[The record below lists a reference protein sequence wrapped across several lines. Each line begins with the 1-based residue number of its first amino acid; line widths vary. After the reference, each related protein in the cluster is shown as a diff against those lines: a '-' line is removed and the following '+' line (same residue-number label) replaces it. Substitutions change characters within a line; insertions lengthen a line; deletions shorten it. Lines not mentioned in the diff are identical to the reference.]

1 MNHKLIILLFLCLV
15 AGRLFAQEPEKKSIR
30 IVDTLTAQE
39 RDNRNTVILRSE
51 MDSLIRLYNAS
62 QPKIFPQESKKIIAE
77 NQVPA
82 YLLIIGIAALLAIAF
97 LLYILFRNQ
106 KKFHRTVSVL
116 NRQIQ
121 HLELAAYSSGS
132 IADSNSGNKIKGK
145 ASILNLE
152 KKIQSLTAQLEKAT
166 KENQGLEASLTENTH
181 IRHDFESVKQQM
193 MEVYKIRNYPGFN
206 KEKTETEIVKSL
218 LDTERSVALYAY
230 EHFLKPVMAIAD
242 ANKNNPAKI
251 NPEEREKLL
260 NLLIS
265 LALLYSEYLYLR
277 INDLSVGGKIVE
289 RIGSLKNGNNIDPA
303 LLKELSTEHGS
314 RALVIRMVL
323 DKTSIQNLSYPVF
336 DETNLNLS

>member
-1 MNHKLIILLFLCLV
+1 V
-15 AGRLFAQEPEKKSIR
+15 GQEPEKKSIR
-30 IVDTLTAQE
+30 IVDTLTLQE
-39 RDNRNTVILRSE
+39 KDNRNTVILKSE
-51 MDSLIRLYNAS
+51 LDSLISLYNAS
-62 QPKIFPQESKKIIAE
+62 QPKTIPQEPVVKAD
-77 NQVPA
+77 NQLPI
-82 YLLIIGIAALLAIAF
+82 YLLIIAIAALLAIAF

-106 KKFHRTVSVL
+106 KKFQRTVSIL
-116 NRQIQ
+116 NKQIQ

-132 IADSNSGNKIKGK
+132 ISDANNSNKIKK
-145 ASILNLE
+145 TSIPGLE
-152 KKIQSLTAQLEKAT
+152 KKIQSLTTQLEKAT
-166 KENQGLEASLTENTH
+166 KDNEELQTLVSESTN

-193 MEVYKIRNYPGFN
+193 MEVYKIRNYPGFD
-206 KEKTETEIVKSL
+206 KGKTETEIVKSL

-265 LALLYSEYLYLR
+265 LSLLYSEYLYLR

-303 LLKELSTEHGS
+303 SLKELSTEHGS
-314 RALVIRMVL
+314 RALVLRMVL

>member
-1 MNHKLIILLFLCLV
+1 MNFKLIISILFCLV
-15 AGRLFAQEPEKKSIR
+15 SCSLVGQEPEKKSIR
-30 IVDTLTAQE
+30 IVDTLTLQE
-39 RDNRNTVILRSE
+39 KDNRNTVILKSE
-51 MDSLIRLYNAS
+51 LDSLISLYNAS
-62 QPKIFPQESKKIIAE
+62 QPKKIPQEPVVTAE
-77 NQVPA
+77 NQLPL
-82 YLLIIGIAALLAIAF
+82 YLLIIAIAALLTIAF

-106 KKFHRTVSVL
+106 KKFQRTVSIL
-116 NRQIQ
+116 NKQIQ
-121 HLELAAYSSGS
+121 HLELAAYSSGN
-132 IADSNSGNKIKGK
+132 IADVNGNNKIKK
-145 ASILNLE
+145 SSIPSLE

-166 KENQGLEASLTENTH
+166 KDNEELETLLSESTN

-193 MEVYKIRNYPGFN
+193 MEVYKIRNYPGFD

-265 LALLYSEYLYLR
+265 LSLLYSEYLYLR

-303 LLKELSTEHGS
+303 SLKELSTEHGS
-314 RALVIRMVL
+314 RALVLRMVL

>member
-1 MNHKLIILLFLCLV
+1 MNYKLIISLFLCLAALTV
-15 AGRLFAQEPEKKSIR
+15 MAQVPEKKSIR

-39 RDNRNTVILRSE
+39 KDNRNTVILQSE
-51 MDSLIRLYNAS
+51 LDSLIRLHNAS
-62 QPKIFPQESKKIIAE
+62 QPPIQQPQEPVVRATNE
-77 NQVPA
+77 APA
-82 YLLIIGIAALLAIAF
+82 YLLIIGIATLLAIAS
-97 LLYILFRNQ
+97 LLYVLYRNQ
-106 KKFHRTVSVL
+106 KKFQRIISML
-116 NRQIQ
+116 NKQVQ

-132 IADSNSGNKIKGK
+132 IPDAGGSNKKGK
-145 ASILNLE
+145 PTMSFLE
-152 KKIQSLTAQLEKAT
+152 KKVQSLTLQLEKLT
-166 KENQGLEASLTENTH
+166 KEKEELEELLSESTS
-181 IRHDFESVKQQM
+181 IRHDFESVKQKM

-206 KEKTETEIVKSL
+206 KDKTETEIVKSL

-230 EHFLKPVMAIAD
+230 EHFLKPIMAIAD

-265 LALLYSEYLYLR
+265 LSLLYSEYLYLR

-289 RIGSLKNGNNIDPA
+289 RIGSLKNGNTIDPA
-303 LLKELSTEHGS
+303 LLKELNTEHGS
-314 RALVIRMVL
+314 RALVVRMAL

>member
-1 MNHKLIILLFLCLV
+1 MNNKLFILLFFCLV
-15 AGRLFAQEPEKKSIR
+15 TCNLVAQEPEKKSIR

-39 RDNRNTVILRSE
+39 IDNRNTVILKSE
-51 MDSLIRLYNAS
+51 LDSLMQLYIAS
-62 QPKIFPQESKKIIAE
+62 QPKTLPREPAVKEES
-77 NQVPA
+77 QVPI
-82 YLLIIGIAALLAIAF
+82 YLLVTGIAALLAIAG

-106 KKFHRTVSVL
+106 KKFQRTVSIL
-116 NRQIQ
+116 HRQIQ

-132 IADSNSGNKIKGK
+132 IPDANPGNKIKGK
-145 ASILNLE
+145 ATIPGLE
-152 KKIQSLTAQLEKAT
+152 KKIQLLTTQLEKTA
-166 KENQGLEASLTENTH
+166 KEKEELETTLSEITN
-181 IRHDFESVKQQM
+181 IRRDFEAVKQQM

-265 LALLYSEYLYLR
+265 LSLLYSEYLYLR
-277 INDLSVGGKIVE
+277 INELSVGGKIVE

-314 RALVIRMVL
+314 RALVLRMVL

>member
-1 MNHKLIILLFLCLV
+1 MNYKLIISIFFCLV
-15 AGRLFAQEPEKKSIR
+15 TCNLLAQEPEKKSIR
-30 IVDTLTAQE
+30 IVDSLTAQE
-39 RDNRNTVILRSE
+39 KDNRNTVILKSE
-51 MDSLIRLYNAS
+51 LDSLVSLHNAN
-62 QPKIFPQESKKIIAE
+62 QPKTLPQEPVAKAE
-77 NQVPA
+77 NLVPA
-82 YLLIIGIAALLAIAF
+82 YLLITGIAALLAIAF
-97 LLYILFRNQ
+97 LLYVLFRKQ
-106 KKFHRTVSVL
+106 KKFQRTVSML
-116 NRQIQ
+116 NKQIQ
-121 HLELAAYSSGS
+121 HLELAAYSSGD
-132 IADSNSGNKIKGK
+132 IANANAGNKGKGK
-145 ASILNLE
+145 VSVQSLE
-152 KKIQSLTAQLEKAT
+152 KKIQSLTSQLET
-166 KENQGLEASLTENTH
+166 ITREKEELETLLAESTN

-230 EHFLKPVMAIAD
+230 EHFLKPVMVIAD

-265 LALLYSEYLYLR
+265 LSLLYSEYLYLR

-289 RIGSLKNGNNIDPA
+289 RIGSLKNGNNIDPS

-314 RALVIRMVL
+314 RALVLRMVL
-323 DKTSIQNLSYPVF
+323 DKTAIQDLSYPVF

>member
-1 MNHKLIILLFLCLV
+1 MNNKLFILLFFCMVTCSLI
-15 AGRLFAQEPEKKSIR
+15 AQEPEKKSIR
-30 IVDTLTAQE
+30 IVDTLTIQE
-39 RDNRNTVILRSE
+39 RDNRNTVILKSE
-51 MDSLIRLYNAS
+51 LDSLIQLYNLS
-62 QPKIFPQESKKIIAE
+62 QPKTLAQEPLVKEE
-77 NQVPA
+77 NQLPV
-82 YLLIIGIAALLAIAF
+82 YLFATGIGALLAIAF

-106 KKFHRTVSVL
+106 KKFQRTVSIL
-116 NRQIQ
+116 HRQIQ
-121 HLELAAYSSGS
+121 HLELAAYSSGN
-132 IADSNSGNKIKGK
+132 IPDANSGNKIKGK
-145 ASILNLE
+145 TTVPGLE
-152 KKIQSLTAQLEKAT
+152 KKIQSLTTQLEKTA
-166 KENQGLEASLTENTH
+166 KEKEELEVSLSETAN
-181 IRHDFESVKQQM
+181 IRHDFEAVKQQM
-193 MEVYKIRNYPGFN
+193 MDVYKIRNYPGFN

-265 LALLYSEYLYLR
+265 LSLLYSEYLYLR
-277 INDLSVGGKIVE
+277 INELSVGGKIVE

-314 RALVIRMVL
+314 RALVLRMVL

>member
-1 MNHKLIILLFLCLV
+1 MNFKLIISILFCLV
-15 AGRLFAQEPEKKSIR
+15 SCSLVGQEPEKKSIR
-30 IVDTLTAQE
+30 IVDTLTLQE
-39 RDNRNTVILRSE
+39 KDNRNTVILKSE
-51 MDSLIRLYNAS
+51 LDSLISLYNAS
-62 QPKIFPQESKKIIAE
+62 QPKTIPQEPVVTAE
-77 NQVPA
+77 NQLPL
-82 YLLIIGIAALLAIAF
+82 YLLIIAIAALLTIAF

-106 KKFHRTVSVL
+106 KKFQRTISML
-116 NRQIQ
+116 NKQIQ
-121 HLELAAYSSGS
+121 HLELAAYSSGN
-132 IADSNSGNKIKGK
+132 IADANGNNKVKK
-145 ASILNLE
+145 SSIPGLE
-152 KKIQSLTAQLEKAT
+152 KKIQSLTTQLEKAT
-166 KENQGLEASLTENTH
+166 KDNEELETLVLEGTN

-193 MEVYKIRNYPGFN
+193 MEVYKIRNYPGFD
-206 KEKTETEIVKSL
+206 KGKTETEIVKSL

-265 LALLYSEYLYLR
+265 LSLLYSEYLYLR

-303 LLKELSTEHGS
+303 SLKELSTEHGS
-314 RALVIRMVL
+314 RALVLRMVL

>member
-1 MNHKLIILLFLCLV
+1 MNCKLIISFFLCFAALTV
-15 AGRLFAQEPEKKSIR
+15 AAQEPETKSIR
-30 IVDTLTAQE
+30 IVDSLTAQE
-39 RDNRNTVILRSE
+39 KNNRNTVILRSE
-51 MDSLIRLYNAS
+51 LDSLVRLHSTGPSTIA
-62 QPKIFPQESKKIIAE
+62 KPQEPEVQAE
-77 NQVPA
+77 NEVPA
-82 YLLIIGIAALLAIAF
+82 YLLIIAIASLLVIAS
-97 LLYILFRNQ
+97 LLYLLYRNQ
-106 KKFHRTVSVL
+106 RKFQQVIAML
-116 NRQIQ
+116 NKQVR

-132 IADSNSGNKIKGK
+132 IPDGGVNNKTKGK
-145 ASILNLE
+145 PGVPALE
-152 KKIQSLTAQLEKAT
+152 KKVQSLTTQLEKVT
-166 KENQGLEASLTENTH
+166 KEKEDLETSLTESTH
-181 IRHDFESVKQQM
+181 IRHEFEAVKKKM

-251 NPEEREKLL
+251 NPDEREKML

-265 LALLYSEYLYLR
+265 LSLLYSEYLYLR

-289 RIGSLKNGNNIDPA
+289 RIGSLKNGNTIDPA
-303 LLKELSTEHGS
+303 LLKELNTEHGS
-314 RALVIRMVL
+314 RALVLRIAL

>member
-1 MNHKLIILLFLCLV
+1 MNYKLIISIIFCLV
-15 AGRLFAQEPEKKSIR
+15 GTCLAAQEPEKKSIR
-30 IVDTLTAQE
+30 IVDTLTVQE
-39 RDNRNTVILRSE
+39 KNSRNTVILQSE
-51 MDSLIRLYNAS
+51 LDSLISLYIAS
-62 QPKIFPQESKKIIAE
+62 QPKIIPQEPVEKAE
-77 NQVPA
+77 SLAPL
-82 YLLIIGIAALLAIAF
+82 YLLITGIAALIAIAF

-106 KKFHRTVSVL
+106 KKFQRTVSIL
-116 NRQIQ
+116 HRQIQ
-121 HLELAAYSSGS
+121 HLELAAYSSGN
-132 IADSNSGNKIKGK
+132 IADAGGGGKRKGPVSNP
-145 ASILNLE
+145 E
-152 KKIQSLTAQLEKAT
+152 KKIQSLTMQLEKAT
-166 KENQGLEASLTENTH
+166 KEKEEMETLLTENTN
-181 IRHDFESVKQQM
+181 IRHDYESVKQQM
-193 MEVYKIRNYPGFN
+193 MEVYKIRNYPGFD

-242 ANKNNPAKI
+242 ANKNNPARI

-265 LALLYSEYLYLR
+265 LSLLYSEYLYLR

-314 RALVIRMVL
+314 RALVLRMVL

>member
-1 MNHKLIILLFLCLV
+1 MNYKLIISIFFCLITCSLL
-15 AGRLFAQEPEKKSIR
+15 AQEPEKKSIR
-30 IVDTLTAQE
+30 IVDSLTAQE
-39 RDNRNTVILRSE
+39 KDNRNTVILKSE
-51 MDSLIRLYNAS
+51 LDSLISLHYAS
-62 QPKIFPQESKKIIAE
+62 LPKTLPQEPVAKAG

-82 YLLIIGIAALLAIAF
+82 YLLITGIAALLAIAF
-97 LLYILFRNQ
+97 LLYVLFRKQ
-106 KKFHRTVSVL
+106 KKFQRTVSIL

-121 HLELAAYSSGS
+121 HLELAAYSSGA
-132 IADSNSGNKIKGK
+132 IADANSGNKGK
-145 ASILNLE
+145 NKVSVQSLE
-152 KKIQSLTAQLEKAT
+152 KKIQELTARLETTAGEKEELETLLAEST
-166 KENQGLEASLTENTH
+166 K

-265 LALLYSEYLYLR
+265 LSLLYSEYLYLR

-314 RALVIRMVL
+314 RALVLRMVL
-323 DKTSIQNLSYPVF
+323 DKTLVQNLSYPVF

>member
-1 MNHKLIILLFLCLV
+1 MNYKLIISIFFCLV
-15 AGRLFAQEPEKKSIR
+15 TCNLLAQEPEKKSIR
-30 IVDTLTAQE
+30 IVDSLTAQE
-39 RDNRNTVILRSE
+39 KDNRNTVILKSE
-51 MDSLIRLYNAS
+51 LDSLVSLHNAS
-62 QPKIFPQESKKIIAE
+62 QPNTLPQEPVAKAE
-77 NQVPA
+77 NLVPA
-82 YLLIIGIAALLAIAF
+82 YLLITGIAALLAIAF
-97 LLYILFRNQ
+97 LLYVLFRKQ
-106 KKFHRTVSVL
+106 KKFQRTVSML
-116 NRQIQ
+116 NKQIQ
-121 HLELAAYSSGS
+121 HLELAAYSSGD
-132 IADSNSGNKIKGK
+132 IANANAGNKGKGK
-145 ASILNLE
+145 LSVQSLE
-152 KKIQSLTAQLEKAT
+152 KKIQSLTSQLET
-166 KENQGLEASLTENTH
+166 ITREKEELETLLAESTN

-230 EHFLKPVMAIAD
+230 EHFLKPVMVIAD

-265 LALLYSEYLYLR
+265 LSLLYSEYLYLR

-289 RIGSLKNGNNIDPA
+289 RIGSLKNGNNIDPS

-314 RALVIRMVL
+314 RALVLRMVL
-323 DKTSIQNLSYPVF
+323 DKTAIQDLSYPVF

>member
-1 MNHKLIILLFLCLV
+1 MNYKLIISIFFCFLSGSV
-15 AGRLFAQEPEKKSIR
+15 FAQGPENKSIR
-30 IVDTLTAQE
+30 IADTLTVRE
-39 RDNRNTVILRSE
+39 KDNRNTVILKSE
-51 MDSLIRLYNAS
+51 LDSMIRLYNANQTKTLP
-62 QPKIFPQESKKIIAE
+62 QPQVVKAES
-77 NQVPA
+77 QVPA
-82 YLLIIGIAALLAIAF
+82 YFLITGIAALMAIAF
-97 LLYILFRNQ
+97 LLYLLFLKQ
-106 KKFHRTVSVL
+106 KKFQRTISIL
-116 NRQIQ
+116 HRQIQ

-132 IADSNSGNKIKGK
+132 IDDANAVNKGK
-145 ASILNLE
+145 VKSSISNLE
-152 KKIQSLTAQLEKAT
+152 KKIQSLTLQLEKAT
-166 KENQGLEASLTENTH
+166 KENQELETALSESTL
-181 IRHDFESVKQQM
+181 IRYDFESVKQQM

-265 LALLYSEYLYLR
+265 LSLLYSEYLYLR

-289 RIGSLKNGNNIDPA
+289 RIGSLKNGNNIDTA
-303 LLKELSTEHGS
+303 LLKELNTENGS
-314 RALVIRMVL
+314 RALVLRMVL

>member
-1 MNHKLIILLFLCLV
+1 MNQKLIISILFCLV
-15 AGRLFAQEPEKKSIR
+15 GCSLAAQEPEKKSIR
-30 IVDTLTAQE
+30 IVDTLTVQE
-39 RDNRNTVILRSE
+39 KNNRNTVILKSE
-51 MDSLIRLYNAS
+51 LDSLISLYNAS
-62 QPKIFPQESKKIIAE
+62 QPKTVPQEPIVKSE
-77 NQVPA
+77 NQLPL
-82 YLLIIGIAALLAIAF
+82 YLLITGIAALLAIA
-97 LLYILFRNQ
+97 LLLFILFRKQ
-106 KKFHRTVSVL
+106 KKFQRTVSIL

-132 IADSNSGNKIKGK
+132 IADANSGNKIKGK
-145 ASILNLE
+145 AYISSLE
-152 KKIQSLTAQLEKAT
+152 KKIQSLTTQLEKAT
-166 KENQGLEASLTENTH
+166 RENEELETSLTENTN

-265 LALLYSEYLYLR
+265 LSLLYSEYLYLR

-314 RALVIRMVL
+314 RALVLRMVL
-323 DKTSIQNLSYPVF
+323 DRTSIQNLSYPVF

>member
-1 MNHKLIILLFLCLV
+1 MNFKLIISILFCLV
-15 AGRLFAQEPEKKSIR
+15 SCSLMGQEPEKKSIR
-30 IVDTLTAQE
+30 IVDTLTLQE
-39 RDNRNTVILRSE
+39 KDNRNTVILKSE
-51 MDSLIRLYNAS
+51 LDSLISLYNAS
-62 QPKIFPQESKKIIAE
+62 QPKTIPQEPVEKAE
-77 NQVPA
+77 NQLPV
-82 YLLIIGIAALLAIAF
+82 YLLIIAIAALLAIAF

-106 KKFHRTVSVL
+106 KKFQRTVSIL
-116 NRQIQ
+116 NKQIQ
-121 HLELAAYSSGS
+121 HLELAAYSSGN
-132 IADSNSGNKIKGK
+132 IADANGNNKIKK
-145 ASILNLE
+145 SSIPSLE
-152 KKIQSLTAQLEKAT
+152 KKIQSLTTQLEKAT
-166 KENQGLEASLTENTH
+166 KDNEELETLVSESTN

-193 MEVYKIRNYPGFN
+193 MEVYKIRNYPGFD
-206 KEKTETEIVKSL
+206 KGKSETEIVKSL

-265 LALLYSEYLYLR
+265 LSLLYSEYLYLR

-303 LLKELSTEHGS
+303 SLKELSTEHGS
-314 RALVIRMVL
+314 RALVLRMVL

>member
-1 MNHKLIILLFLCLV
+1 MKYKLFILLFFCLV
-15 AGRLFAQEPEKKSIR
+15 SYRLVAQEPEKKSIR

-39 RDNRNTVILRSE
+39 KDNRNTVILKSE
-51 MDSLIRLYNAS
+51 LDSLITLYNAS
-62 QPKIFPQESKKIIAE
+62 QPKTVQQEPLVKAETQFP
-77 NQVPA
+77 V
-82 YLLIIGIAALLAIAF
+82 YLFVTAIAALLAIAF
-97 LLYILFRNQ
+97 LLYVLFRNQ
-106 KKFHRTVSVL
+106 KKFQRTVSIL
-116 NRQIQ
+116 HRQIQ

-132 IADSNSGNKIKGK
+132 IPDGNSNNKIKGK
-145 ASILNLE
+145 TTAPGLE
-152 KKIQSLTAQLEKAT
+152 KKIQSLTTQLEKT
-166 KENQGLEASLTENTH
+166 VKEKEELEESLSETTNM
-181 IRHDFESVKQQM
+181 RHDFESVKQQM

-265 LALLYSEYLYLR
+265 LSLLYSEYLYLR
-277 INDLSVGGKIVE
+277 INELSVGGKIVE

-314 RALVIRMVL
+314 RALVLRMVL

>member
-1 MNHKLIILLFLCLV
+1 MNYKLIFSIFFCLV
-15 AGRLFAQEPEKKSIR
+15 TCNLLAQEPEKKSIR
-30 IVDTLTAQE
+30 IVDSLTAQE
-39 RDNRNTVILRSE
+39 KDNRNTVILKSE
-51 MDSLIRLYNAS
+51 LDSLVSLHNAS
-62 QPKIFPQESKKIIAE
+62 QPKTLPQEPVAKAE
-77 NQVPA
+77 NLVPA
-82 YLLIIGIAALLAIAF
+82 YLLITGIAALLAIAF
-97 LLYILFRNQ
+97 LLYVLFRKQ
-106 KKFHRTVSVL
+106 KKFQRTVSIL
-116 NRQIQ
+116 NKQIQ
-121 HLELAAYSSGS
+121 HLELAAYSSGD
-132 IADSNSGNKIKGK
+132 IANANAGNKGKGK
-145 ASILNLE
+145 VSVQSLE
-152 KKIQSLTAQLEKAT
+152 KKIQSLTSQLET
-166 KENQGLEASLTENTH
+166 ITREKEELETLLAESTN

-230 EHFLKPVMAIAD
+230 EHFLKPVMVIAD

-265 LALLYSEYLYLR
+265 LSLLYSEYLYLR

-289 RIGSLKNGNNIDPA
+289 RIGSLKNGNNIDPS

-314 RALVIRMVL
+314 RALVLRMVL
-323 DKTSIQNLSYPVF
+323 DKTAIQDLSYPVF

>member
-1 MNHKLIILLFLCLV
+1 MNYKLIISIFFCLV
-15 AGRLFAQEPEKKSIR
+15 TCNLLAQEPEKKSIR
-30 IVDTLTAQE
+30 IVDSLTAQE
-39 RDNRNTVILRSE
+39 KDNRNTVILKSE
-51 MDSLIRLYNAS
+51 LDSLVSLHNAS
-62 QPKIFPQESKKIIAE
+62 QPKTLPQEPVAKAE
-77 NQVPA
+77 NLVPA
-82 YLLIIGIAALLAIAF
+82 YLLITGIAALLAIAF
-97 LLYILFRNQ
+97 LLYVLFRKQ
-106 KKFHRTVSVL
+106 KKFQRTVSIL
-116 NRQIQ
+116 NKQIQ
-121 HLELAAYSSGS
+121 HLELAAYSSAD
-132 IADSNSGNKIKGK
+132 IANANAGNKGKGK
-145 ASILNLE
+145 VSVQSLE
-152 KKIQSLTAQLEKAT
+152 KKIQSLTSQLET
-166 KENQGLEASLTENTH
+166 ITREKEELETLLAESTN

-230 EHFLKPVMAIAD
+230 EHFLKPVMVIAD

-265 LALLYSEYLYLR
+265 LSLLYSEYLYLR

-289 RIGSLKNGNNIDPA
+289 RIGSLKNGNNIDPS

-314 RALVIRMVL
+314 RALVLRMVL
-323 DKTSIQNLSYPVF
+323 DKTAIQDLSYPVF

>member
-1 MNHKLIILLFLCLV
+1 MKHKLFVLLFFCLV
-15 AGRLFAQEPEKKSIR
+15 TCSLLAQEPEKKSIR
-30 IVDTLTAQE
+30 IVDTLTVQE
-39 RDNRNTVILRSE
+39 RDNRNTVILKSE
-51 MDSLIRLYNAS
+51 LDSLIGLYNAS
-62 QPKIFPQESKKIIAE
+62 QPKTLQQEPLVEEKA
-77 NQVPA
+77 QVPI
-82 YLLIIGIAALLAIAF
+82 YLFVTGIAALLAIAF

-106 KKFHRTVSVL
+106 KKFQRTVSIL
-116 NRQIQ
+116 HRQIQ
-121 HLELAAYSSGS
+121 HLELAAYSSGN
-132 IADSNSGNKIKGK
+132 IPDANSGNKVKGK
-145 ASILNLE
+145 VSVPGLE
-152 KKIQSLTAQLEKAT
+152 KKIQSLTTQLEKT
-166 KENQGLEASLTENTH
+166 VKEKEELEVSLSETTN
-181 IRHDFESVKQQM
+181 IRHDFEAVKQQM

-260 NLLIS
+260 DLLIS
-265 LALLYSEYLYLR
+265 LSLLYSEYLYLR
-277 INDLSVGGKIVE
+277 INELSVGGKIVE

-314 RALVIRMVL
+314 RALVLRMVL